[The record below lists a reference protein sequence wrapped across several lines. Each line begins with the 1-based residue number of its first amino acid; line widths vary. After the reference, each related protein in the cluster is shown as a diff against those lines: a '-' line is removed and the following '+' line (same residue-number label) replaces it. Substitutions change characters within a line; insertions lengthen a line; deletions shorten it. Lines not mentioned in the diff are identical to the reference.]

1 MSTDEPFL
9 DGSADRAEDRVADGI
24 ADRSADIDL
33 EAEFEA
39 FFASHHDAVLR
50 SLTSVVGND
59 HDAAVDA
66 TQDAFIKAH
75 ARWSTVRT
83 YERPDA
89 WVRRIAINTSR
100 DRRRSDQRRRD
111 REATID
117 VAAEFVTVDP
127 VDADANVQAILD
139 ELPARQRAIASMFY
153 VEDRSIEQI
162 AAALGISSGTVK
174 SQLSE
179 ARVRLRRNHRG

>member
-1 MSTDEPFL
+1 M
-9 DGSADRAEDRVADGI
+9 A
-24 ADRSADIDL
+24 
-33 EAEFEA
+33 
-39 FFASHHDAVLR
+39 
-50 SLTSVVGND
+50 VVGND

-100 DRRRSDQRRRD
+100 DRRRSDRRRRD
-111 REATID
+111 REASVD
-117 VAAEFVTVDP
+117 ALVDEPVTDL
-127 VDADANVQAILD
+127 VDADANVQTILD
-139 ELPARQRAIASMFY
+139 GLPERQRAIASMFY
-153 VEDRSIEQI
+153 VEDRSIEHI

-179 ARVRLRRNHRG
+179 ARVRLRRAHQD